1 MKRLSLLF
9 LLFVSLPVFSQVA
22 TKPDWTKYTWEEN
35 RKPYTA
41 TAAEQKKGAIILKD
55 KRIVETIFEGSGS
68 NSTPFGY
75 YTKHVIVWVNSDNA
89 IEEFNKVYIPM
100 TNVLELVD
108 LQARFISKTGKVTIM
123 NKNSV
128 KDVENYNNYGPY
140 KIFAL
145 EGVELGGQVEYLY
158 TVKKPFRMYGT
169 ETYRSSYDYR
179 DIELRIVAPGHLDY
193 DAKSYNGLPAITTAD
208 DGRNKNVIQLI
219 ADTLKG
225 FEEEI
230 YSAQNGSWP
239 RVEYKLAYYHDNHK
253 KRLDTWN
260 DAAERYFQVIN
271 DANPAERKMCEALYD
286 RMDVSRI
293 SSTEEKIKK
302 IESYLKTHFTVRE
315 DASGERYEKIPGIIQ
330 TGLAT
335 ELGVMRLYYT
345 IFDVAGIKTEIV
357 VTSDRFEKQ
366 FDGGFDSWTYL
377 QYFLLYFPTT
387 DGMISPTE
395 QFSRYGFVTPNWT
408 SQDGLYIRAVS
419 LGGQTSAVGTI
430 KPIGTTKWEQSIS
443 GLYADLS
450 FDLSKGISTVH
461 MKETYTGYS
470 AGFIQPVFSFLSVE
484 DRRDAVEELIRNTA
498 DDAKPENLKVR
509 GYASEDSL
517 YNQPFSIEADYT
529 TNSFIEN
536 ACGKYIFKVGEVIG
550 AQVEMY
556 QPNERRTDMVLQN
569 PHGFYRE
576 IRFEVPAGYHVTNL
590 EALNMDVYHVQDSTR
605 TMEFK
610 SRYKQEGRIVTVIV
624 EESYRQT
631 FYPKSIYQDY
641 RKVINA
647 SADFNKV
654 VVYFEKD
661 NG

>member
-1 MKRLSLLF
+1 MKKLSFIILL
-9 LLFVSLPVFSQVA
+9 LLCLPAFSQTA
-22 TKPDWTKYTWEEN
+22 TKADWKKYTWEEE
-35 RKPYTA
+35 RKPFTIS
-41 TAAEQKKGAIILKD
+41 AAEQKKSAVILKD
-55 KRIVETIFEGSGS
+55 KRIVETIFEGQGN
-68 NSTPFGY
+68 NSSPFGY

-100 TNVLELVD
+100 TGVLELVD
-108 LQARFISKTGKVTIM
+108 LQARFISKTGKVT
-123 NKNSV
+123 NLDKNSV

-145 EGVELGGQVEYLY
+145 EGVEIGGEVEYLY

-169 ETYRSSYDYR
+169 EVYRSSYDYR

-193 DAKSYNGLPAITTAD
+193 DSKSYNGLPEAVTAD
-208 DGRNKNVIQLI
+208 DGRGKNVIQLNS
-219 ADTLKG
+219 DSLKG

-230 YSAQNGSWP
+230 YSAQNSSWP
-239 RVEYKLAYYHDNHK
+239 RVEYKLAYYHEDHK

-260 DAAERYFQVIN
+260 DAAERYFSVIS
-271 DANPAERKMCEALYD
+271 DVNPSERKLCEALYD
-286 RMDVSRI
+286 RMDI
-293 SSTEEKIKK
+293 GKSSGEEKIKK

-315 DASGERYEKIPGIIQ
+315 DAVGERYERIPGIIQ
-330 TGLAT
+330 TGLAS
-335 ELGVMRLYYT
+335 EWGIMRLYNAIYD
-345 IFDVAGIKTEIV
+345 IAGIKTEIV
-357 VTSDRFEKQ
+357 VTSDRFEKE
-366 FDGGFDSWTYL
+366 FDGDFDSWTYL
-377 QYFLLYFPTT
+377 QYFLIYFPSTE
-387 DGMISPTE
+387 GMIAPTE
-395 QFSRYGFVTPNWT
+395 QFARYGFVPPNWT
-408 SQDGLYIRAVS
+408 SQEGLFIRSVS

-430 KPIGTTKWEQSIS
+430 KPIGTTGWEQSIS
-443 GLYADLS
+443 GLYANLS
-450 FDLSKGISTVH
+450 FDLSKGIASVH
-461 MKETYTGYS
+461 TKETYTGYS
-470 AGFIQPVFSFLSVE
+470 SAFIQPVFSFLSVE
-484 DRRDAVEELIRNTA
+484 DRRDAVEELLKNTA
-498 DDAKPENLKVR
+498 SDAKPKNLMVS
-509 GYASEDSL
+509 GYASEDTL
-517 YNQPFSIEADYT
+517 YNQPFSIAADYT
-529 TNSFIEN
+529 TNTLIEY

-556 QPNERRTDMVLQN
+556 QPHERRTDMVLAN

-590 EALNMDVYHVQDSTR
+590 EALNMDVFHEQDSTR

-610 SRYKQEGRIVTVIV
+610 SSYKQEGRIVTVIV

-631 FYPKSIYQDY
+631 FYPRAIYQDY